1 MHMLARER
9 LPSVPKL
16 AFGCF
21 GGVAVGGLELA
32 QDVVTAPARMSAQP
46 NLPTSVRAT
55 LQFGPIYL
63 ATGGGHWLEQGQ
75 RCRCKVGWLPT
86 RRRPTG
92 DLRQII
98 KVTSAAIFYL
108 RRPLAFGGR
117 SSEHVSDTDRAP
129 QEDTRGHSYSLKLG
143 ARCPHLSGFG
153 RWCESKRRTLGVK
166 QVEGG
171 NLIEQ

>member
-63 ATGGGHWLEQGQ
+63 ATGGGRSRDSSGAVVKSVGCRHGQ
-75 RCRCKVGWLPT
+75 
-86 RRRPTG
+86 
-92 DLRQII
+92 
-98 KVTSAAIFYL
+98 
-108 RRPLAFGGR
+108 
-117 SSEHVSDTDRAP
+117 
-129 QEDTRGHSYSLKLG
+129 QET
-143 ARCPHLSGFG
+143 
-153 RWCESKRRTLGVK
+153 
-166 QVEGG
+166 
-171 NLIEQ
+171 

>member
-63 ATGGGHWLEQGQ
+63 ATGAGTGLSRDSGAVVKSVGCRHVDGQ
-75 RCRCKVGWLPT
+75 
-86 RRRPTG
+86 
-92 DLRQII
+92 
-98 KVTSAAIFYL
+98 
-108 RRPLAFGGR
+108 
-117 SSEHVSDTDRAP
+117 
-129 QEDTRGHSYSLKLG
+129 QET
-143 ARCPHLSGFG
+143 
-153 RWCESKRRTLGVK
+153 
-166 QVEGG
+166 
-171 NLIEQ
+171 

>member
-63 ATGGGHWLEQGQ
+63 ATGGGRSRDSSGAVVKSVGCRHVDGQ
-75 RCRCKVGWLPT
+75 
-86 RRRPTG
+86 
-92 DLRQII
+92 
-98 KVTSAAIFYL
+98 
-108 RRPLAFGGR
+108 
-117 SSEHVSDTDRAP
+117 
-129 QEDTRGHSYSLKLG
+129 QET
-143 ARCPHLSGFG
+143 
-153 RWCESKRRTLGVK
+153 
-166 QVEGG
+166 
-171 NLIEQ
+171 